1 MNKKKII
8 MLISVAIVVCL
19 IPSTIFAGSIKK
31 HKVKKPIHHDKQIN
45 RMANE
50 FSKKYKE
57 DNGED
62 DLSVVQSLLRDL
74 VNYFWASEVKE
85 YDTADPK
92 KKTYSKD
99 VWSELNEVYRAINT
113 KINNAKSPYDLI
125 QMTALGAMPSNDI
138 LEQLFYMKEL
148 GKMTVQIVPNGYK
161 DLPEQRKELNKL
173 IEKTFK
179 YKSRP
184 KSIYNDFYWGK
195 YCDAKKSLKSDAKR
209 IKSFR
214 DLVKVKEELS
224 SKNPEDPEETSG
236 IEIDGEDIPTEQW
249 VYTNKQLDRAKKII
263 SRYSAKLVRKLKNKH
278 NKEKKNIKLADTLL
292 KKFNK
297 TVKNGYDMDLMVKQL
312 DDFIIRLDKI
322 FEDKNMKHPMM
333 TGDRERAKKR
343 LEAIFM
349 DYRKKDYSDSNWENI
364 MQKHSDTIEELEDAE
379 YIEDADEIIKNFGNA
394 LKKVPTK
401 AKELK
406 LQRKKYIKIF
416 LKMGKASKY
425 DKKKIHKII
434 RKAKAELYKAD
445 SLEKLKSVYKI
456 YLKKAKRTVI
466 TFKIK
471 VKKTGAGT
479 VSKSKRIQYG
489 GSYKVRLTPNPGH
502 RIAKVVIDG
511 KARTLRNTYSFKN
524 VKKTHIIVVNFQ

>member
-1 MNKKKII
+1 

-99 VWSELNEVYRAINT
+99 VWSELNEVYRVINT

-214 DLVKVKEELS
+214 DIVKVKEELS

-236 IEIDGEDIPTEQW
+236 IEIDGEDIPTEKW

-322 FEDKNMKHPMM
+322 FEDKNLQIIITTHSP
-333 TGDRERAKKR
+333 
-343 LEAIFM
+343 IFL
-349 DYRKKDYSDSNWENI
+349 SDIFIENI
-364 MQKHSDTIEELEDAE
+364 IFLTKGSDDSKERIYEKTFGQNIYTLFKNSFFLGEDELMGEYAYQKIEDTIEYLRLKIKGDIETIRKESLYYKQSEEDAQKISRKIIDSIGERIIANQLNELFNIAYPDYEKDIDDE
-379 YIEDADEIIKNFGNA
+379 YI
-394 LKKVPTK
+394 
-401 AKELK
+401 
-406 LQRKKYIKIF
+406 KYYIW
-416 LKMGKASKY
+416 
-425 DKKKIHKII
+425 
-434 RKAKAELYKAD
+434 
-445 SLEKLKSVYKI
+445 
-456 YLKKAKRTVI
+456 
-466 TFKIK
+466 
-471 VKKTGAGT
+471 
-479 VSKSKRIQYG
+479 
-489 GSYKVRLTPNPGH
+489 
-502 RIAKVVIDG
+502 
-511 KARTLRNTYSFKN
+511 
-524 VKKTHIIVVNFQ
+524 IV